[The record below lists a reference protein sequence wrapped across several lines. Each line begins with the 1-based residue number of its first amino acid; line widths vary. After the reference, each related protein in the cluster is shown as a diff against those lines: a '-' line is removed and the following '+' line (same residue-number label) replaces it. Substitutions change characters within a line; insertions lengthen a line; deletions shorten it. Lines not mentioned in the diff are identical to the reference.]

1 MSNEDIIQYLLYGVL
16 GVGSWII
23 RQQWVKLESLKDQI
37 NRTQIELT
45 KQSQENS
52 ELYNNVRRIDDNI
65 DKLFD
70 KIDTLLTI
78 VRENGSVQKP
88 TRRK

>member
-1 MSNEDIIQYLLYGVL
+1 MSNEEIIQYLLYGVL

-78 VRENGSVQKP
+78 VRENGSVQKQI
-88 TRRK
+88 RRK